1 MAKFFLCGRKDYESA
16 QTLAKKN
23 SSRSFQRGEREAEG
37 IARGTVEEEEETSA
51 TSRLKR
57 TEKRY
62 AIRNAIRTREEW
74 EGGRNEIRKKEVE
87 RKIRGAN
94 RQRER
99 E

>member
-57 TEKRY
+57 TEKRDPQC
-62 AIRNAIRTREEW
+62 NPD
-74 EGGRNEIRKKEVE
+74 EGGMEGRGEIRKKEVE

>member
-23 SSRSFQRGEREAEG
+23 SSRSFQRGEREAKG

-74 EGGRNEIRKKEVE
+74 KEGETKSERKKLKEDS
-87 RKIRGAN
+87 RG
-94 RQRER
+94 E
-99 E
+99 